1 MSKEILFFLVDD
13 DADDRLIF
21 TMALSCLHSKI
32 VYVTAKDGEEAL
44 EMLKNEEFTPD
55 FIFLDLNM
63 PRVDGKECL
72 VEIRKMERLQKV
84 PVYIYSTSLQEKD
97 REETLS
103 LGATGYFI
111 KPYSTTA
118 LVSMLSKIIVNS
130 SSPTVKNI

>member
-1 MSKEILFFLVDD
+1 MSKEIVFFLVDD

-21 TMALSCLHSKI
+21 TMALGCLHSKI
-32 VYVTAKDGEEAL
+32 ECITAKDGEEAL
-44 EMLKNEEFTPD
+44 EMLKNETFTPD

-72 VEIRKMERLQKV
+72 VQIRKMERLQKV

-118 LVSMLSKIIVNS
+118 LVNMFSKIIVNS
-130 SSPTVKNI
+130 YPPTVKSI

>member
-1 MSKEILFFLVDD
+1 MQKEVLVFLVDD

-21 TMALSCLHSKI
+21 TMALGCIRYKI

-44 EMLKNEEFTPD
+44 KMLKNEEFTPD

-72 VEIRKMERLQKV
+72 IKMRKMERLKKV
-84 PVYIYSTSLQEKD
+84 PIYIYSTSLREKD

-103 LGATGYFI
+103 LGATDYFI

-118 LVSMLSKIIVNS
+118 LISMLSKIIVNA
-130 SSPTVKNI
+130 SPHIFI